1 MRAEIRLLGGFE
13 VVVDG
18 HGIPSES
25 WRRRDAAALVK
36 LLGLSRGHRMLRD
49 QVLDALWPDLLVE
62 QGAPRLHKAA
72 HYARAAL
79 QTPDGLVL
87 EADTVSLFPHADLL
101 VDVDAFDDAAAEAR
115 SGGTEQA
122 AQAVGLYPGDLL
134 PDDLYESWAEE
145 PREVRRLRH
154 LELLRALGL
163 WERVLEADPL
173 DEDAHLQLVN
183 AHLVDGDRRA
193 ALAQLD
199 RMDEV
204 LRRELGTGPSDAAAA
219 LRDKALQLPVG
230 GPPWEV
236 QAARRAPVP
245 IPATPTIGREKEVAD
260 VLALLERHQ
269 IVTLL
274 GPGGVGKTRLATEVA
289 LQRSDAT
296 GVASCYVDL
305 TAATEIA
312 AVPDLIASCLGID
325 FAHAGSAERALQE
338 ALGGRSMLLVL
349 DNFEHVADA
358 AAIIGIIVRCSPGIT
373 VVSTSRAR
381 LRIGGEHV
389 FDVPPLSLEQGARQ
403 AGQPPR
409 PGHAV
414 ELFAQAATAVDPAFR
429 LTAHLDDVEAIC
441 RLVDG
446 LPLAIELAA
455 VHVRT
460 LPPSLLRAR
469 LRARLGSPSG
479 AARDLPPRQ
488 QTIPATIDWSLQQ
501 LGERERTLFVRLGVF
516 AGPVPLHVIEA
527 VCADAGADVVDALTR
542 LVDQSLV
549 RRSTGPAGDPR
560 FGLLELMRER
570 ADELLT
576 GEEEIQVRDR
586 HAAYVA
592 DVLDDIEARC
602 WEVGQQ
608 LDVVIER
615 LPEIRAAHAWA
626 ERRGDARLGARLT
639 AGLGDYWHREGHHA
653 EGRAWVASALAHRE
667 ELDDHLVA
675 RLDLAAG
682 IVEWPRDPSVA
693 RQHWNRAVEDFR
705 ALGHDRYL
713 SCAMAL
719 AAVTHVGE
727 AEHYSAALALCDE
740 AIALT
745 RKAGEPSLTARA
757 LNMKGE
763 LARVHGDDDLAL
775 AAYEEGRDLAAAE
788 RDDGYLAIFL
798 GNLSFLADHR
808 GDYQEARRLSL
819 EAVTLGWSLGRR
831 MMAGWRLAQLAGAE
845 LGLGRPE
852 RSALLIGAADHAL
865 SLAGVDRH
873 PCDVPEYERVVAGLQ
888 DQLGVDDFTR
898 LRSEGATMSLDDA
911 VALALTDDPA
921 PAGSTGTAPD
931 ERPGP
936 ERTPTA

>member
-13 VVVDG
+13 VAVDG
-18 HGIPSES
+18 QRIPPES

-36 LLGLSRGHRMLRD
+36 LLAMSRGHRMLRD

-72 HYARAAL
+72 HYARATL
-79 QTPDGLVL
+79 GPVTSVVL
-87 EADTVSLFPHADLL
+87 EADGVSLFPHAELK
-101 VDVDAFDDAAAEAR
+101 VDADAFDEAAAAAR

-122 AQAVGLYPGDLL
+122 AEAVELYRGDLL
-134 PDDLYESWAEE
+134 PDDLYEPWTEE
-145 PREVRRLRH
+145 PREVRRLRY
-154 LELLRALGL
+154 LELLRVLGR
-163 WERVLEADPL
+163 WEQVLEADPL

-183 AHLVDGDRRA
+183 AHLGEGDRRA

-199 RMDEV
+199 RMEEM
-204 LRRELGTGPSDAAAA
+204 LGREFGTRPSEAAAA
-219 LRDKALQLPVG
+219 LRNKALDLPFG
-230 GPPWEV
+230 GPRWEV

-245 IPATPTIGREKEVAD
+245 RPATPTIGREREVAD
-260 VLALLERHQ
+260 VLDLLQSHQ

-289 LQRSDAT
+289 LQRSEAT
-296 GVASCYVDL
+296 GVASSYVDL
-305 TAATEIA
+305 TAATDAA
-312 AVPDLIASCLGID
+312 AVPGLIASCLGID
-325 FAHAGSAERALQE
+325 FADTGSAERALEE
-338 ALGGRSMLLVL
+338 ALGRRSMLLVL

-358 AAIIGIIVRCSPGIT
+358 AAIVGRIARCSRGIT
-373 VVSTSRAR
+373 VLSTSRAR
-381 LRIGGEHV
+381 LRIAGEHIL
-389 FDVPPLSLEQGARQ
+389 DVPPLSLEHGAQQ
-403 AGQPPR
+403 AGRPPR

-414 ELFAQAATAVDPAFR
+414 ELFTQAATAVDPTFR
-429 LTAHLDDVEAIC
+429 LAVHLGDVEAIC

-469 LRARLGSPSG
+469 LRTRLGSPSG

-501 LGERERTLFVRLGVF
+501 LGERERGLFVRLGVF
-516 AGPVPLHVIEA
+516 AGPVPLPVIEA
-527 VCADAGADVVDALTR
+527 VCADAGSDVVDALTR

-549 RRSTGPAGDPR
+549 RRTSGPHGDPR

-570 ADELLT
+570 AGELLT
-576 GEEEIQVRDR
+576 GDEEIRVRDR
-586 HAAYVA
+586 HAAYLA

-626 ERRGDARLGARLT
+626 ERRGDVRVAARLT
-639 AGLGDYWHREGHHA
+639 AGLADYWHREGYHA
-653 EGRAWVASALAHRE
+653 EGRTWVAAALAHRE
-667 ELDDHLVA
+667 DLDEYLVA
-675 RLDLAAG
+675 RLHLAAG

-693 RQHWNRAVEDFR
+693 RQHWNRAVDAFR
-705 ALGHDRYL
+705 VLGHDRYL

-727 AEHYSAALALCDE
+727 AANYTAALASCDE
-740 AIALT
+740 AIALA
-745 RKAGEPSLTARA
+745 RKAREPSLTARA

-775 AAYEEGRDLAAAE
+775 AAYEEGRELAAAE
-788 RDDGYLAIFL
+788 QDDGYLAIFL

-831 MMAGWRLAQLAGAE
+831 MIAGWRLAQLAGAE
-845 LGLGRPE
+845 FGLGRPQ
-852 RSALLIGAADHAL
+852 RSALLIGAADHTL

-873 PCDVPEYERVVAGLQ
+873 PCDVPEYDRVVAGLRRE
-888 DQLGVDDFTR
+888 LGDEEFMR
-898 LRSEGATMSLDDA
+898 LRSEGANMSLDDA
-911 VALALTDDPA
+911 VALALAEPSETHQDLTETARP
-921 PAGSTGTAPD
+921 TAP
-931 ERPGP
+931 R
-936 ERTPTA
+936 